1 MEEKNIVY
9 GKSNL
14 GLLFIPESRTN
25 ELAQANR
32 ALLTARTW
40 GEFKKLVTEENY
52 NFYLVNS
59 SLYQGPS
66 HPTAQEIE
74 TYDLPP
80 ETLFTPNDAV
90 MYDTFHAH
98 PEIEM
103 SEWMPVEIQE
113 KYGQKTQYYAMDM
126 SVPSGEVLNL
136 SEAHMDEIVA
146 ALENAG
152 YHPRRDD
159 DLIDAATILDYD
171 PEDYPEIEDFE
182 DEA

>member
-9 GKSNL
+9 GNSVL
-14 GLLFIPESRTN
+14 GLLFIPESRAK
-25 ELAQANR
+25 ELVQVNQ
-32 ALLTARTW
+32 ALLTAKTW
-40 GEFKKLVTEENY
+40 GAFKQLVSEEFY
-52 NFYLVNS
+52 NFFLVYS
-59 SLYQGPS
+59 SFYQGPR

-80 ETLFTPNDAV
+80 ETLFTPNDVV

-113 KYGQKTQYYAMDM
+113 KYGSKSRYYAMDM
-126 SVPSGEVLNL
+126 NVPSGEVLNL
-136 SEAHMDEIVA
+136 SEEHMDEIAA
-146 ALENAG
+146 ALEEAG
-152 YHPRRDD
+152 YQTRRDD
-159 DLIDAATILDYD
+159 DLINAAITLAFD
-171 PEDYPEIEDFE
+171 PDDYPYIDEEE

>member
-9 GKSNL
+9 GISNL
-14 GLLFIPESRTN
+14 GLLFIPESRAN
-25 ELAQANR
+25 ELAQANW

-40 GEFKKLVTEENY
+40 GEFKKLVSEEIY

-66 HPTAQEIE
+66 HPTVQEIE

-80 ETLFTPNDAV
+80 ETRFTPNDVV
-90 MYDTFHAH
+90 MYDTFSAH

-103 SEWMPVEIQE
+103 SDWMPVEIQE
-113 KYGQKTQYYAMDM
+113 KYGQKTHYQAMDM
-126 SVPSGEVLNL
+126 SVPNGEFLIL
-136 SEAHMDEIVA
+136 SESLMDEIVA
-146 ALENAG
+146 ALENMG
-152 YHPRRDD
+152 YQPRRDD
-159 DLIDAATILDYD
+159 DLIDAATILEYD
-171 PEDYPEIEDFE
+171 PEDYPETEDFE